1 MFTLVPD
8 TLAGLGPVFGLMD
21 PEPWMADIVRPGPVL
36 AVIRLYLLLHLAAFI
51 LLFPRIGR
59 VAQGLAVRPGRICGW
74 AAFVV
79 DQYVLFVF
87 IR

>member
-8 TLAGLGPVFGLMD
+8 TLAGLGPVLGLTD

-36 AVIRLYLLLHLAAFI
+36 AIIRLYLLLHLAAFI

-59 VAQGLAVRPGRICGW
+59 VAHGLAPWPARICGW
-74 AAFVV
+74 ATFVV
-79 DQYVLFVF
+79 YQAVLLVF